1 MLSGAAID
9 AGARPLFESP
19 APLIDLLRPQN
30 CQSSRG
36 LASRERAVQGHAML
50 DAFEIALFVGLG
62 ALFAVGLIIL
72 ARWAKTRP
80 ALLAAYA
87 LIAVCFLYVG
97 FAIRSENS
105 ETWIGFEMT
114 AVAVF
119 GTLAGMSIV
128 GSPWFVVAGFLL
140 HPAWALY
147 VHYFGAGSAFAP
159 APFVMATV
167 GFDIVAALYVAYMTI
182 RGKREQAAPGAA
194 PAQKLAARSQQRKG
208 GAR

>member
-1 MLSGAAID
+1 
-9 AGARPLFESP
+9 
-19 APLIDLLRPQN
+19 
-30 CQSSRG
+30 
-36 LASRERAVQGHAML
+36 ML
-50 DAFEIALFVGLG
+50 DTVEIAIFVGLG
-62 ALFAVGLIIL
+62 VLFAAGLIVL
-72 ARWAKTRP
+72 ARWSKTRP

-97 FAIRSENS
+97 FAIRAENS

-114 AVAVF
+114 AVAFF

-140 HPAWALY
+140 HPAWTLY
-147 VHYFGAGSAFAP
+147 EHYFGAGQAFAP

-167 GFDIVAALYVAYMTI
+167 GFDVVVALYVAYMAL
-182 RGKREQAAPGAA
+182 REKSEKAGTAAPGR
-194 PAQKLAARSQQRKG
+194 KLAARSQQRKG